1 MRPETLGL
9 LVDIRDGARIIA
21 EDTAGASY
29 EEFLRDRRMRQLV
42 ERNLTIIGE
51 AINRLRRRDPE
62 VAQRVTGIQRIIGMR
77 NVMVHRYDVID
88 YERVWHAIQETL
100 PKRCRLCARRS
111 THCCQR
117 MLADLK
123 RGGV

>member
-1 MRPETLGL
+1 MRPEILGL
-9 LVDIRDGARIIA
+9 LVDIRDAARFIA

-51 AINRLRRRDPE
+51 ASNRLRRCDPE
-62 VAQRVTGIQRIIGMR
+62 VAQRMTGIQRIIGMR
-77 NVMVHRYDVID
+77 NVMVHRHDVID

-100 PKRCRLCARRS
+100 QPCARRS
-111 THCCQR
+111 THRCQR

-123 RGGV
+123 RG